1 MQKDFPSF
9 PSLSVDEY
17 QQPEVKTDLFE
28 SYLRK
33 YQAFESEKER
43 DEFEEK
49 VARKDEEILSK
60 VDLLHPHKAF
70 CRYGGNFD
78 LYCFK

>member
-1 MQKDFPSF
+1 MQKDFASS

-28 SYLRK
+28 NYLRK
-33 YQAFESEKER
+33 YQAFEGEKDR

-49 VARKDEEILSK
+49 VTRKDGGILFK
-60 VDLLHPHKAF
+60 IDALHPPTNRFA
-70 CRYGGNFD
+70 D
-78 LYCFK
+78 TSAVLISTV